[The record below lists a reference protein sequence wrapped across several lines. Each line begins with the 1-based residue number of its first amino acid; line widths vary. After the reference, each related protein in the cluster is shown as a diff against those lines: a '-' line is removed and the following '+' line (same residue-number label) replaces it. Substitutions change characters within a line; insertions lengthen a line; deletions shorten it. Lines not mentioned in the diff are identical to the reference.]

1 MYGAGHRSANTYY
14 VPVKLCLHDE
24 DRKGNIFAMQLQVY
38 LSTFLQFNTIILLET
53 LPVTL

>member
-14 VPVKLCLHDE
+14 IPVKLCLHVKDG
-24 DRKGNIFAMQLQVY
+24 KGNIFAMQLQVY
-38 LSTFLQFNTIILLET
+38 LSTFLQCNTIILLDA